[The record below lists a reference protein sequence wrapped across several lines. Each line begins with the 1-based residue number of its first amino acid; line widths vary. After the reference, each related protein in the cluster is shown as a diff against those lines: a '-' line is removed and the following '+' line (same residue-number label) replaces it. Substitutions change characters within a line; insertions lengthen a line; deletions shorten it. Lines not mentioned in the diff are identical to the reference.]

1 MVPPP
6 IPKERDGKRGPQE
19 NNAKVGERQD
29 AQRETAR
36 SGMAEHWQ
44 GAFGTPPRQGEPPR
58 QGVAMP
64 VKEKKHGCLHR
75 FLVMVVSCLA
85 IIFFAVRYCNSERHY
100 TAHDVNVSDGTHHQ
114 RGQESVSDAPDDDD
128 EEADMIAAET
138 SSAEE
143 EQLPQWVEGSWHADT
158 EYGGIDVT
166 ISGNTITETD
176 GDETSKGTFHYR
188 GNTLYCDFGDG
199 QTFEYRLD
207 PDKHRIDAG
216 QGIYMSKTR

>member
-1 MVPPP
+1 
-6 IPKERDGKRGPQE
+6 
-19 NNAKVGERQD
+19 
-29 AQRETAR
+29 
-36 SGMAEHWQ
+36 
-44 GAFGTPPRQGEPPR
+44 
-58 QGVAMP
+58 MP
-64 VKEKKHGCLHR
+64 AKEKKHGCLHR
-75 FLVMVVSCLA
+75 FLVVVVSCMA

-100 TAHDVNVSDGTHHQ
+100 TAQDVNVSDGTHHQ
-114 RGQESVSDAPDDDD
+114 RGQEPISDVPDD
-128 EEADMIAAET
+128 EAEADTIAAES

-143 EQLPQWVEGSWHADT
+143 ETPQWVEGSWHADT

-166 ISGNTITETD
+166 ISGNTIAETE

-199 QTFEYRLD
+199 HTFEYRLD